1 MFLDG
6 TIGMY
11 TTSDEEAE
19 QEQMPQRTS
28 QVHSDPMHMDDPTT
42 DDYDYSDESLRL
54 WLEARTADAA
64 RDDLFVTDD
73 NVVAAGD
80 DFVVTDDDNDT
91 NDNYE
96 EIEDSDLESPLEN
109 EGDAD
114 EERNTSAVETN
125 GTTGEGTAMEEDEPL
140 AYVDPWDR
148 EPPLPIDTPIIQK
161 IYTPASLPKHLHMSF
176 ELYS

>member
-6 TIGMY
+6 IIGMY
-11 TTSDEEAE
+11 TTSDEETE
-19 QEQMPQRTS
+19 QETPQRTS
-28 QVHSDPMHMDDPTT
+28 QNQDDQVHMDDPNT
-42 DDYDYSDESLRL
+42 DDHDYGDESLRL

-64 RDDLFVTDD
+64 RDDLVATE
-73 NVVAAGD
+73 NNIVAAGD
-80 DFVVTDDDNDT
+80 DFIGTDDDNDT
-91 NDNYE
+91 DDNYE

-114 EERNTSAVETN
+114 EERDTSAAETN
-125 GTTGEGTAMEEDEPL
+125 GTTGEATAMEEDEPL

-148 EPPLPIDTPIIQK
+148 EPPLPTDIPIVQNVRP
-161 IYTPASLPKHLHMSF
+161 PAVLSNHVHMSF